1 MNGNSYVNVS
11 GTRYLLSF
19 GANMLW
25 LTVGV
30 GVGVGET
37 VVVVKIVLVA
47 AAWMVTV
54 EGWGMPRKSLQ

>member
-1 MNGNSYVNVS
+1 MNGNSYVTVS
-11 GTRYLLSF
+11 LTRYLLSF
-19 GANMLW
+19 GAMLR

-30 GVGVGET
+30 DVDVGET

>member
-1 MNGNSYVNVS
+1 MS
-11 GTRYLLSF
+11 GTPDLLSF
-19 GANMLW
+19 SANMLW
-25 LTVGV
+25 LTVEV

-37 VVVVKIVLVA
+37 VVVEKVVLVA